1 MPVAVPKYNS
11 SRAAV
16 GTGIQDT
23 IMWLFRYKKSILKCV
38 YMLNGNMIGKFE
50 ILGGKYH

>member
-23 IMWLFRYKKSILKCV
+23 IMWLFRYKKKYFEMCV
-38 YMLNGNMIGKFE
+38 HVKR
-50 ILGGKYH
+50 KYDW